1 MQIRVIADEIC
12 APELRQHELE
22 RIAGDSSQY
31 VDGWMKQQLVKLA
44 CSFAIST
51 PFYLITDADM
61 FFLHD
66 VGALDLVEQTEC
78 TEASGVCDKDRA
90 IAFRALNE
98 MQPPQIGEAQQSW
111 ISSSAAT
118 LNVSR
123 KQAIFVC
130 KPVNLW
136 VLTTVLFVRPCVVT
150 HTAASLLTMHVW
162 RWIQMSVPKGRY
174 RTMGVTP
181 QILSRSIT
189 DRLARYIQHKLT
201 DKATK
206 QTWRAYLL
214 HRIAVYLR
222 QPPEKRP
229 VGMSAW
235 TVRDRMLTHM
245 LIVLSQ

>member
-1 MQIRVIADEIC
+1 MIADELC

-66 VGALDLVEQTEC
+66 VGALDLIEQKEC
-78 TEASGVCDKDRA
+78 TEASGVCDTDKA

-98 MQPPQIGEAQQSW
+98 MQPPEIGEAQRSW

-123 KQAIFVC
+123 KQAYFVQTC
-130 KPVNLW
+130 ALVDSHYCTICTSLRGYPHC
-136 VLTTVLFVRPCVVT
+136 CVPADDARV
-150 HTAASLLTMHVW
+150 ALVSDERA
-162 RWIQMSVPKGRY
+162 Q
-174 RTMGVTP
+174 RTLQDDGCNTSDTEP
-181 QILSRSIT
+181 LNHGSIG
-189 DRLARYIQHKLT
+189 Q
-201 DKATK
+201 
-206 QTWRAYLL
+206 AYP
-214 HRIAVYLR
+214 A
-222 QPPEKRP
+222 
-229 VGMSAW
+229 
-235 TVRDRMLTHM
+235 
-245 LIVLSQ
+245 